1 MTTTPSGAEAH
12 FRAVAPKFM
21 RRLHTAF
28 PQLDEDD
35 LAAIFGNAG
44 HESKGLTDDQEDKPV
59 VKGSRGGANWM
70 QWTGPRRKALEAF
83 AAKKRLDPNGDE
95 AAFQF
100 LVTELRGP
108 EKRAIP
114 AVIAAK
120 TLDAKV
126 KAFEKAFL
134 RAGVKHYPSR
144 LEWAKRALL
153 AYRKE
158 STKPGPAPIP
168 TDAPTAQQVIDIQER
183 LRALGYHEVGA
194 IDGIIG
200 PATEN
205 AILIFRKDNGLPLS
219 TRIDASLRDALL
231 RARPRQVA
239 DSRANAD
246 AKDVRQQAPEA
257 KASWWSKIVAAFGAV
272 GSGIVALFNW
282 LIASFSDAREAVRPI
297 TDMLWDVPAWLWAL
311 LLAAGFLSVWF
322 MSRRAE
328 QKTVEAY
335 QSGERR

>member
-1 MTTTPSGAEAH
+1 MTPEAH
-12 FRAVAPKFM
+12 FRATAPVFM
-21 RRLHTAF
+21 RRLHAIF

-70 QWTGPRRKALEAF
+70 QWTGARRKALEAF
-83 AAKKRLDPNGDE
+83 AKAKGLDPNGDE

-100 LVTELRGP
+100 LVTELKGD

-114 AVIAAK
+114 ALLAAGS
-120 TLDAKV
+120 LDAKV

-144 LEWAKRALL
+144 LKWAQIALL
-153 AYRKE
+153 AYRKA
-158 STKPGPAPIP
+158 SAAPIP
-168 TDAPTAQQVIDIQER
+168 APRPPDELTAQQVMDIQER

-194 IDGIIG
+194 IDGIVG

-205 AILIFRKDNGLPLS
+205 AILIFRKDHGLPLS
-219 TRIDASLRDALL
+219 TRIDGTLRDALL
-231 RARPRQVA
+231 KARPRQVA

-246 AKDVRQQAPEA
+246 AKDVREQAPEA
-257 KASWWSKIVAAFGAV
+257 KASFWSKIVAAFGAV

-297 TDMLWDVPAWLWAL
+297 TDMLWDVPAWAWAL
-311 LLAAGFLSVWF
+311 LLAGGFLSVWF

-328 QKTVEAY
+328 KKTVEAY

>member
-1 MTTTPSGAEAH
+1 MTTSAEAAIAH

-21 RRLHTAF
+21 RRLHAAF

-70 QWTGPRRKALEAF
+70 QWTGPRRKALEKF
-83 AAKKRLDPNGDE
+83 AADKKLDPNGDE

-114 AVIAAK
+114 AVMAAVS
-120 TLDAKV
+120 LEDKV

-153 AYRKE
+153 AYRKD
-158 STKPGPAPIP
+158 SVRSGPAPAA
-168 TDAPTAQQVIDIQER
+168 DAPTAQQIIDIQER

-231 RARPRQVA
+231 RASPRTVA
-239 DSRANAD
+239 DSRAEASP
-246 AKDVRQQAPEA
+246 KDVRQQAPEA
-257 KASWWSKIVAAFGAV
+257 NASWWSKIVAAFGAI
-272 GSGIVALFNW
+272 GSGIVGLFNW
-282 LIASFSDAREAVRPI
+282 LIASFADAREAVRPI

-322 MSRRAE
+322 MSRKAE
-328 QKTVEAY
+328 QGVVAAY
-335 QSGERR
+335 QAGERR

>member
-1 MTTTPSGAEAH
+1 MTNVPSGAEAH

-21 RRLHTAF
+21 RRLHAAF

-44 HESKGLTDDQEDKPV
+44 HESKGLTDDQEDNPV

-100 LVTELRGP
+100 LVTELKGD
-108 EKRAIP
+108 EARAIP
-114 AVIAAK
+114 AVMAAVS
-120 TLDAKV
+120 LDAKV

-158 STKPGPAPIP
+158 SARPAP
-168 TDAPTAQQVIDIQER
+168 APAADDKPSIRQIMDIQER

-194 IDGIIG
+194 IDGIAG

-231 RARPRQVA
+231 RASPRTVA

-257 KASWWSKIVAAFGAV
+257 KASWWSKIVAAFGAI

-282 LIASFSDAREAVRPI
+282 MIASFTDARETVRPI

-311 LLAAGFLSVWF
+311 LLAVGFLSVWF
-322 MSRRAE
+322 MSRKAE
-328 QKTVEAY
+328 QGVVAAY
-335 QSGERR
+335 QAGERR